1 MMDRLAKAVD
11 AHGIDT
17 IAHKAHVDRRTIERA
32 LAGHDVR
39 SDTRRKLSRI
49 LADPAERKRPVWPRP
64 QLPSADWSIERIREA
79 RLAQLRGDFREP
91 ARLAEI
97 MRTDDAMF
105 VAYSNR
111 IAPHSALSASLVPAA
126 DTVRAVAAQ
135 RSASRLVTV
144 PRTVVAGVNG
154 TLANHGVAFLVT
166 DRTVSDDGT
175 EVSYSVREWPIEHVR
190 WDWTHE
196 RYVTRVRDGIE
207 IPIVHGDGTWA
218 VVAKHGV
225 RPFASDAC
233 LLPAAMVWAT
243 HAHGLLDWAATA
255 RAHGRA
261 SLLGMLGEGI
271 PTHDSEDNLTPEAK
285 GLLTVMQDVASG
297 DGVGILPEGASAEF
311 LHNGSSAWQVFD
323 TLASSREK
331 AAARIYLGTDGTLG
345 SVGGAPG
352 VDIATLFGVATTKL
366 QGDLEAI
373 TSAIRSGV
381 YVPWT
386 VEMFGD
392 ERLAPRLEYA
402 LPDPD
407 QERTREERHTGRIR
421 LAEVIAGMR
430 EQRLDVTQE
439 VVDRIAADLGV
450 SPAPR
455 LAASASPDDPG
466 REPDPSGP

>member
-1 MMDRLAKAVD
+1 MLMREQLSKAVD

-17 IAHKAHVDRRTIERA
+17 VARNARVDRRTVERA
-32 LAGHDVR
+32 LAGHELR
-39 SDTRRKLSRI
+39 SDTRRKLSRV
-49 LADPAERKRPVWPRP
+49 LTDTTERKRPVWPRP
-64 QLPSADWSIERIREA
+64 QLPSADWSLDRIREA
-79 RLAQLRGDFREP
+79 RLAQLRGDFKEP

-111 IAPHSALSASLVPAA
+111 IAPHSALAASLVPSS
-126 DTVRAVAAQ
+126 DTTRAVAAQ

-166 DRTVSDDGT
+166 DRGVSEDGT
-175 EVSYSVREWPIEHVR
+175 EVSYAVREWPIEHVR
-190 WDWTHE
+190 WDWAHE
-196 RYVTRVRDGIE
+196 RFTTRIRDGYE
-207 IPIVHGDGTWA
+207 IPIVHGDGTWT

-233 LLPAAMVWAT
+233 ILPAAMVWAA
-243 HAHGLLDWAATA
+243 HAHGLLDWAAAA
-255 RAHGRA
+255 RAHGHA
-261 SLLGMLGEGI
+261 SLLGTLGEGI
-271 PTHDSEDNLTPEAK
+271 PTHDGEGNLTPEAE
-285 GLLTVMQDVASG
+285 GMLAVLQDVASG
-297 DGVGILPEGASAEF
+297 SGVGILPEDAEAKF

-323 TLASSREK
+323 TLTSSREK

-381 YVPWT
+381 YAPWT

-407 QERTREERHTGRIR
+407 EDRVREGKADAYARYNEIVAG
-421 LAEVIAGMR
+421 LIANGIATDSAMLR
-430 EQRLDVTQE
+430 A
-439 VVDRIAADLGV
+439 IAADVGV
-450 SPAPR
+450 PLSIVR
-455 LAASASPDDPG
+455 GDP
-466 REPDPSGP
+466 EPVQSTA